1 MSSGKIYNKYQ
12 EVLGKSNDIRSESQI
27 NISKAIIPFSKIIG
41 SSKPIDIYSGNE
53 IIPFNERDPEYK
65 MILRQEF
72 SNYIKD

>member
-41 SSKPIDIYSGNE
+41 SSKPIDVYSGNE
-53 IIPFNERDPEYK
+53 IIPFKERDPEYK

>member
-12 EVLGKSNDIRSESQI
+12 EVLGKSNDMRLKSQF

-53 IIPFNERDPEYK
+53 IIPFKERDPEYK

>member
-12 EVLGKSNDIRSESQI
+12 EVLGKSNDMQLKSQF
-27 NISKAIIPFSKIIG
+27 NISKAVIPFSKIIG

-53 IIPFNERDPEYK
+53 IIPFKERDPDYK
-65 MILRQEF
+65 MIFRQEF